1 MRNSQELPFDLLPP
15 ILAQLSDR
23 RDLHACALVSK
34 GFNRVTTP
42 LLYHTL
48 DSRIISKDL
57 VHHPSTTLKEKPHLA
72 HYVRHV
78 TETGS
83 VHRGLML
90 RHPNITQDT
99 LAALSLCTNLYSMT
113 WIDDFSTTGQIL
125 LVFLAVLRKLPLRAL
140 TIRTHS
146 DIGEK
151 VWQELIKFT
160 GLRKVSIW
168 CMEGPPRVLQGWSTT
183 LGKTLTHLELGR
195 CAGVPP
201 TILITV
207 ISHLPLLSDLRLKG
221 APANSIWN
229 ILSYLP
235 QLESLDIEYLG
246 GGTFGNIRR
255 TQSLPGNGH
264 YAHLQKQSPLPTLRN
279 LIIRATTIDQK
290 IWAWIR
296 ELVPNRGLESLK
308 IHAFTLFNNIDNRM
322 TSYVES
328 ITGSGHATIPRIFI
342 LDMSFLHKDSLKKFE
357 VAEAGLMTLGDLEC
371 LAGVFPRL
379 EVLGC
384 NVASRDANSI
394 KQSIRSAR
402 NLTTLMAQ
410 IRWTPDHTVG
420 VSQHQKPGFTIDDA
434 RDLML
439 RTEDS
444 CLRTVGVGSVLYMG
458 RWIHPGPTFEVVE
471 SVAGDKWST

>member
-1 MRNSQELPFDLLPP
+1 MCNAQELPFDLLPP
-15 ILAQLSDR
+15 ILVQLSDR

-34 GFNRVTTP
+34 AFNRVTTP

-48 DSRIISKDL
+48 DSRVISKHL
-57 VHHPSTTLKEKPHLA
+57 IHHPSATLKEKPHLA
-72 HYVRHV
+72 QYVRHV

-83 VHRGLML
+83 VHRGLMP
-90 RHPNITQDT
+90 RYPNITQDT
-99 LAALSLCTNLYSMT
+99 LAALSSCSNLHSMT
-113 WIDDFSTTGQIL
+113 WIDDTSTTGPIL
-125 LVFLAVLRKLPLRAL
+125 LVFLAVLRKLPLRSL

-151 VWQELIKFT
+151 VWQELITFT
-160 GLRKVSIW
+160 GLEKVSIW
-168 CMEGPPRVLQGWSTT
+168 CMEGPPRVLQGWSTA

-207 ISHLPLLSDLRLKG
+207 ISHLPLLRDLRLKG
-221 APANSIWN
+221 APASSIWH

-235 QLESLDIEYLG
+235 QLRSLDTEYLG
-246 GGTFGNIRR
+246 GGGTSGNFRR
-255 TQSLPGNGH
+255 TQSLPVPGQS
-264 YAHLQKQSPLPTLRN
+264 AHLQKQPPLPTLRN
-279 LIIRATTIDQK
+279 LIVRATTVDQK
-290 IWAWIR
+290 IWSWIR
-296 ELVPNRGLESLK
+296 ELVPNPGLESLK
-308 IHAFTLFNNIDNRM
+308 IHAFTLFDNSM
-322 TSYVES
+322 MSYVES
-328 ITGSGHATIPRIFI
+328 ITGSGHATIPRMFI
-342 LDMSFLHKDSLKKFE
+342 LDMALVHRDTLKRFE
-357 VAEAGLMTLGDLEC
+357 VAGAGLMTLGDLDC
-371 LAGVFPRL
+371 LTGVFPKL

-402 NLTTLMAQ
+402 NLMTLMAQ
-410 IRWTPDHTVG
+410 IRWIPDHTG
-420 VSQHQKPGFTIDDA
+420 AVSQHQWTCFTIDDA

-444 CLRTVGVGSVLYMG
+444 RLRTIGVGSLLYVG
-458 RWIHPGPTFEVVE
+458 RWIHPGPIFEVVE